1 MKKSFSNKI
10 RIAVFAVSGLC
21 VFSATAAAQAT
32 PLAAI
37 RDSNSRVKT
46 ILDSNNGKMSS
57 VTEARLK
64 AIISQATD
72 FSAMSAAVMTAF
84 PSTITAAQRA
94 EFRTAFEEL
103 LLLSSVKKMG
113 RYRADRFEYGQQ
125 TINGHQAVVKTVAV
139 YTKKDGRV
147 DRVRLDYTL
156 SNSSGRWM
164 IVNYAMDDVD
174 TVRNYQR
181 QFRILVQRRGVA
193 GTIQHI
199 KNRVVEYRNED

>member
-37 RDSNSRVKT
+37 RDSNSRVKA

-57 VTEARLK
+57 ATEARLK

-84 PSTITAAQRA
+84 PSSMTAAQRS

-103 LLLSSVKKMG
+103 DRKSV
-113 RYRADRFEYGQQ
+113 
-125 TINGHQAVVKTVAV
+125 V
-139 YTKKDGRV
+139 
-147 DRVRLDYTL
+147 
-156 SNSSGRWM
+156 
-164 IVNYAMDDVD
+164 
-174 TVRNYQR
+174 
-181 QFRILVQRRGVA
+181 
-193 GTIQHI
+193 
-199 KNRVVEYRNED
+199 